1 MELEHKITLLA
12 LLKKDADEGIDEVLK
27 MLVNTGSFTKKE
39 GKAIIKELRSQGLVD
54 EVGLTFVGTAKAKE
68 AEAEFKL

>member
-1 MELEHKITLLA
+1 MDILHKITLLA
-12 LLKKDADEGIDEVLK
+12 LLKKQKDESIDEVLK
-27 MLVNTGSFTKKE
+27 MLVNTGSFTQKE
-39 GKAIIKELRSQGLVD
+39 GKAIIKELKQLKLID